1 MVRPLPVEGD
11 AGVVLA
17 VARGLDDQGARLVAA
32 TRALQGVARTT
43 AHDWDSPAGAAF
55 AARAAAV
62 MPVVSRI
69 ATRYAA
75 ASAAVRPVAE
85 ALDTAQAASR
95 EALAEW
101 DDAWPRF
108 LAAGD
113 AMAVAQGSADPAHL
127 SQAAGHRALMLA
139 QHERCTRAERR
150 NTAAHE
156 LWRQADERCAV
167 VLGHLVR
174 DGLADPWVY
183 DALTATSRE
192 AHGAG
197 DAVDLLGPATLLPP
211 LKWLDALGTAGDAV
225 GLAADTALLVGYH
238 QGSVGAMALRAGTL
252 ATGPVA
258 GVLKRGA
265 TATNPAERL
274 TTMVRTRAEAR
285 ARRRMPLS
293 ARLRAGARGER
304 DHRLRGGPDP
314 VPRHRVQPVARPRTV
329 AGTAAWAKGRVKA
342 HATAYARNAFVDDWV
357 LASRGGPSGRRML
370 VAAWTVDTATEPLDS
385 GTDRLEAG
393 RDAAGHSAAPR
404 PGPAAGG
411 HPGPTR

>member
-1 MVRPLPVEGD
+1 MRPLPVEGD

-17 VARGLDDQGARLVAA
+17 IARGLGEQSARLVAT
-32 TRALQGVARTT
+32 TRALQAVSGTSAQ
-43 AHDWDSPAGAAF
+43 DWDSPAGAAF

-62 MPVVSRI
+62 LPVVSRI

-85 ALDTAQAASR
+85 ALHTAQAASA

-113 AMAVAQGSADPAHL
+113 AMAAAQGSADPAQQ
-127 SQAAGHRALMLA
+127 SRAAEHRVVMLA

-150 NTAAHE
+150 NAAAHE
-156 LWRQADERCAV
+156 LWRQADERCAA

-174 DGLADPWVY
+174 DGLADPWLY

-192 AHGAG
+192 AHGVG
-197 DAVDLLGPATLLPP
+197 DAVDLVGPATVLPP
-211 LKWLDALGTAGDAV
+211 LKWLDAIGTAGDVV
-225 GLAADTALLVGYH
+225 GLGADTALLVGYH
-238 QGSVGAMALRAGTL
+238 QGSVGAVALRAGTL
-252 ATGPVA
+252 ATGPLA

-274 TTMVRTRAEAR
+274 TTMVRTRAEAK

-293 ARLRAGARGER
+293 ARLRAGARGEY
-304 DHRLRGGPDP
+304 DHRVRGVPDP
-314 VPRHRVQPVARPRTV
+314 LPRHRVLPVARPRTV
-329 AGTAAWAKGRVKA
+329 AGTAAWAKGRARA

-357 LASRGGPSGRRML
+357 LASRGGRTSRSLL
-370 VAAWTVDTATEPLDS
+370 VAAWTVDKATEPLDG
-385 GTDRLEAG
+385 GTDRVEAG
-393 RDAAGHSAAPR
+393 RDAAGRPAGPR
-404 PGPAAGG
+404 PGPAVEG